1 MNCLCIKCTW
11 VKDFIGFKHHSGR
24 ESQGLFLSSLEK
36 MKLLHSLSM
45 VGLSVLSV
53 RAQSELYGQC
63 ELRVIALQL
72 TPKLIVLLKA
82 EVLYGRKLF
91 QIITPQF

>member
-1 MNCLCIKCTW
+1 MGSNIAP
-11 VKDFIGFKHHSGR
+11 VENR
-24 ESQGLFLSSLEK
+24 EGFLSSPEK
-36 MKLLHSLSM
+36 MKLLYSLSV

-53 RAQSELYGQC
+53 RAQSDLYGQC

-72 TPKLIVLLKA
+72 TPKLIVLFKA

>member
-1 MNCLCIKCTW
+1 MDCLCINCPW
-11 VKDFIGFKHHSGR
+11 VTDFIDLKHRSGR

-72 TPKLIVLLKA
+72 TPKLIVLSKA

-91 QIITPQF
+91 QIIAPQF